1 MGARI
6 GLLARGNDGL
16 RNLITHSRLI
26 RTSSS
31 LSPVLSVD
39 RQDISD
45 AWSVELVFEEIGFQ
59 RRGLFRF
66 QAIVERPSG
75 TWTVCVRLRVSAKSS
90 ALFKENS

>member
-31 LSPVLSVD
+31 LAPVLSVD

-45 AWSVELVFEEIGFQ
+45 ARGVELVFEEVGLQ
-59 RRGLFRF
+59 GRGLFRF
-66 QAIVERPSG
+66 QAIVERPS
-75 TWTVCVRLRVSAKSS
+75 WYLDRLRQTARFREILGIV
-90 ALFKENS
+90 